1 MSGWFGSDTARDQFA
16 SAAKILS
23 PTLKVVSVDSIS
35 RMPDGRFQVWQATDI
50 FASMSD
56 KIQETFGM
64 TLIEAM
70 AAVLPIVSS
79 GWDGYRDTVIND
91 ETEIM
96 VPTLMAPPRDG
107 DDLAYPNDSG
117 ADDYDHYVGTAA
129 QFTAVD
135 PFKVEDAFE
144 VLMVN
149 ADKPVVDVQRRPMT
163 GRSSSASSSS
173 FGRSWKEGG
182 RNRVRLRPKRPARQS
197 ALPTQTPFDLGD
209 KTVQQ
214 AVYLAFMAHLNST
227 MNTLENHIA
236 AVLHHLQEH
245 GPTETGVLFDL
256 VGRHARVRLRRT
268 LVSLAKVGVLEIVW

>member
-1 MSGWFGSDTARDQFA
+1 MRPVRPVNQEAQKARRAFRKRFDVGDNDIIVLFAGRLAFHAKANPMLMYAGLEEAAKRTGKKTVLDMSGWFGSDTARDQFA

-35 RMPDGRFQVWQATDI
+35 RMPDVRFQVWQATDI
-50 FASMSD
+50 FASMSN
-56 KIQETFGM
+56 KIQETFGT

-79 GWDGYRDTVIND
+79 EWDGYRDTVIND

-149 ADKPVVDVQRRPMT
+149 ADKPVVDVQRLPMT
-163 GRSSSASSSS
+163 GRSSSASTSS
-173 FGRSWKEGG
+173 FGRSWKEAEEIAGG
-182 RNRVRLRPKRPARQS
+182 CVQKDQLASLPCPRRP
-197 ALPTQTPFDLGD
+197 L
-209 KTVQQ
+209 
-214 AVYLAFMAHLNST
+214 
-227 MNTLENHIA
+227 
-236 AVLHHLQEH
+236 
-245 GPTETGVLFDL
+245 
-256 VGRHARVRLRRT
+256 
-268 LVSLAKVGVLEIVW
+268 